1 MQFRERSDTGVVTLE
16 TVRAPDRPAAGP
28 AHPRTIALKP
38 LDAPANRF
46 PGLLAEAIGDAL
58 DHRIVPFAWDRLGT
72 GAYDTVVF
80 HWPTEFFRPDSRR
93 KTLALLARAARDK
106 LRHGTRFF
114 WIVHN
119 LEPHDG
125 GSLSSPLTRS
135 LFFRLLDGLIF
146 LSEDSRAQLHARHP
160 ETRRIA
166 SLVTA
171 HGTYPQVARPPRP
184 FAPPEGPVRL
194 LFFGAIRAYKNP
206 VGLVRAASAADGVPF
221 ELTLAGSVW
230 QHGDLAKDIV
240 TTAGGDPRI
249 TLDIREHPILEDE
262 LEAMI
267 DAHDAVVLPY
277 DKVLNSGVA
286 LHALC
291 RNKPILGPNTGSLP
305 ELRGQVGAPWV
316 RLFDGPFAAPHIAKF
331 VSHVRG
337 LSAATP
343 DLSRHDWTRIGRET
357 ADFLVAP

>member
-1 MQFRERSDTGVVTLE
+1 M
-16 TVRAPDRPAAGP
+16 
-28 AHPRTIALKP
+28 
-38 LDAPANRF
+38 DAPANRF
-46 PGLLAEAIGDAL
+46 PGLLAEAIADAL
-58 DHRIVPFAWDRLGT
+58 DDRIVAFSWDGLGS
-72 GAYDTVVF
+72 GAYDRVVF

-93 KTLALLARAARDK
+93 KTMALLTRAARDK

-135 LFFRLLDGLIF
+135 LFFRLLDGLVF
-146 LSEDSRAQLHARHP
+146 LSEDSRGQLHALNP
-160 ETRRIA
+160 QTRRIA

-171 HGTYPQVARPPRP
+171 HGTYPDVARPPRR
-184 FAPPEGPVRL
+184 FAKPEGPVRL

-206 VGLVRAASAADGVPF
+206 VGLVRAATAAHGVPF
-221 ELTLAGSVW
+221 QLTLAGSVW
-230 QHGDLAKDIV
+230 QHGELANDIAAA
-240 TTAGGDPRI
+240 AGDDPRI
-249 TLDIREHPILEDE
+249 TLDIRDHPIPEDE

-316 RLFDGPFAAPHIAKF
+316 CLFDGPFAAPHIAEF

-337 LSAATP
+337 LAAATP
-343 DLSRHDWTRIGRET
+343 DLSRHDWARIGRET